1 MVESRIAW
9 ENGLAEVDLAENAA
23 NGPHINRFC
32 IFTRPKKDFRSAVPS
47 RGHIFGHYRLR
58 YGLIDGG
65 DGPGEPK
72 ICEFG
77 EAIGVEENI
86 GGLEISMDE
95 FSGVHVLDAFQYS
108 FYPYAYW

>member
-1 MVESRIAW
+1 MVESRVAW

-23 NGPHINRFC
+23 YGPHIHCFC

-47 RGHIFGHYRLR
+47 RSHVFGHDRLR
-58 YGLIDGG
+58 NGLIDCC
-65 DGPGEPK
+65 DGPGKPK
-72 ICEFG
+72 ISQFRK
-77 EAIGVEENI
+77 AIRVKENI